1 MAKFG
6 PMAFLSV
13 AREVRAGAGDRRP
26 ILVAGARELVPLVAK
41 ALREGGDP
49 SAVRE
54 GGSLADASVV
64 VWLGKPVEDLLRAA
78 SLARVPIVGVTEGES
93 LPYVL
98 DTDLVVVQPGQ
109 GVPVEEIARKIAA
122 GLGDK
127 GTALA
132 ARLPVVRDAVV
143 DELIRLYARKNAVI
157 AAAVFVPG
165 VDLPVLTLN
174 QARLVLRIA
183 LAHGQRIDGSR
194 VPELLGVV
202 GAGFGFRMLA
212 RELLD
217 LVPVAGWAAK
227 GAVAYAGTRAL
238 GEAARRY
245 FATVGAPS
253 GRGPSVWAADGFLR
267 QPRSTRAAADRRG

>member
-1 MAKFG
+1 
-6 PMAFLSV
+6 MAFLSV
-13 AREVRAGAGDRRP
+13 AREVRAGAGDHRP

-54 GGSLADASVV
+54 GGSIADASVV

-98 DTDLVVVQPGQ
+98 DTDLVVVQPGK
-109 GVPVEEIARKIAA
+109 GLPVEEIAHKIAA
-122 GLGDK
+122 ELGDK

-183 LAHGQRIDGSR
+183 LAHGQRIDSSR

-202 GAGFGFRMLA
+202 GAGFGLRALA

-217 LVPVAGWAAK
+217 LVPVAGWVAK

-245 FATVGAPS
+245 FAAVSVPS
-253 GRGPSVWAADGFLR
+253 GRGPNVWAADGSLR
-267 QPRSTRAAADRRG
+267 QPRSTRATADRRG

>member
-1 MAKFG
+1 MGKFG
-6 PMAFLSV
+6 RMALLSV

-26 ILVAGARELVPLVAK
+26 IAVAGARELVPLLARE
-41 ALREGGDP
+41 LRERGDA

-54 GGSLADASVV
+54 GGPPDGAAVV
-64 VWLGKPVEDLLRAA
+64 VWLGKPDDDALRAA
-78 SLARVPIVGVTEGES
+78 SLAHAPIVGVTEGES

-98 DTDLVVVQPGQ
+98 DTDLVVVRPGE
-109 GVPVEEIARKIAA
+109 GLPIDEIAHKIAA
-122 GLGDK
+122 ALGER
-127 GTALA
+127 GTNLA
-132 ARLPVVRDAVV
+132 ARLPVVREAVV
-143 DELIRLYARKNAVI
+143 DELIRLSARKNALV

-183 LAHGQRIDGSR
+183 LAYGQEIDRSR
-194 VPELLGVV
+194 LPELLAVV
-202 GAGFGFRMLA
+202 GTGFGLRALA

-217 LVPVAGWAAK
+217 FVPVAGWAAK

-245 FATVGAPS
+245 FRSVRS
-253 GRGPSVWAADGFLR
+253 GS
-267 QPRSTRAAADRRG
+267 